1 MLPDLDGVPDAIG
14 GRVEASEPLTHN
26 QGNAATGG
34 IWRVR
39 GPAGAAVLKIARP
52 PADAPVGSP
61 AWQTSAEPTHW
72 NYWRREVIA
81 YTSGFAARVYAGT
94 GIAPPALL
102 AQRTRPDGGVELWL
116 AEAGGAPGTSWTAH
130 RLGRFAHQLGLAQAR
145 WVDRVPAEPW
155 LSRDWLGQYLREG
168 PARRLA
174 DPGALGDLDR
184 GCWEHPVAAVWPRRV
199 RAGLR
204 RLWLRRDDV
213 RRAVEAAPRT
223 LCHLDVWPT
232 NLIEDGAGTV
242 LLDWSFVGDGAVGED
257 PANLIVDSVTDGL
270 MDAAQLPDIDAAV
283 TDGYL
288 AGLRDGGWS
297 GSPDTVRHAIMAA
310 GAAKY
315 SWFGPAVLSR
325 AASGEPYG
333 HSQYGQDHSGEQA
346 LLRLRGL
353 MTMLADWAEHTLP

>member
-1 MLPDLDGVPDAIG
+1 VLPDLDGVPADIG
-14 GRVEASEPLTHN
+14 GRIETSEPLTHN

-39 GPAGAAVLKIARP
+39 GPAGTAVLKIARP
-52 PADAPVGSP
+52 PGDAPVGSP

-72 NYWRREVIA
+72 NYWRREVTA

-94 GIAPPALL
+94 GIAPPVLL
-102 AQRTRPDGGVELWL
+102 AERTRADGGVELWL
-116 AEAGGAPGTSWTAH
+116 AEATGTPGTSWTPQ
-130 RLGRFAHQLGLAQAR
+130 RLGRFAHQLGAAQAR
-145 WVDRVPAEPW
+145 WVGRVPDEPW
-155 LSRDWLGQYLREG
+155 LSRGWLGQYLCEG

-174 DPGALGDLDR
+174 DLDD
-184 GCWEHPVAAVWPRRV
+184 GCWDHPVAAVWPRRV

-204 RLWLRRDDV
+204 GLWLRHDDV

-270 MDAAQLPDIDAAV
+270 MDAALLPAIDTAV

-288 AGLRDGGWS
+288 AGLRDGGWH
-297 GSPDTVRHAIMAA
+297 GSPAAVRRAIMAA

-325 AASGEPYG
+325 AASGERYG
-333 HSQYGQDHSGEQA
+333 HSQYGQDRGAEQA

-353 MTMLADWAEHTLP
+353 MTMLVDWAERS